1 MNDLP
6 KICRALVRRWTVLYS
21 ILMVLHFVLGTVS
34 VAFPLLAAMSLL
46 GTDGDST
53 RLAFGLIASVAA
65 AIVAFLRPDR
75 YGLGFFQAYSSLHVA
90 LLTYEHSNKDRDA
103 VRHLLNAIRASY
115 RRINLVQPASAA
127 QVREAVGDGKA

>member
-21 ILMVLHFVLGTVS
+21 VLMALHFVLGTVS
-34 VAFPLLAAMSLL
+34 VAFPLLAATSLL
-46 GTDGDST
+46 GTDGESA

-90 LLTYEHSNKDRDA
+90 LLTYEHSAKDRDA
-103 VRHLLNAIRASY
+103 VRTLISAIRASY
-115 RRINLVQPASAA
+115 RLIDLVQPANAA
-127 QVREAVGDGKA
+127 QVQETVGDGKA